1 MLPHRLNSKENGKIY
16 VKKEEVVELKQML
29 FSILGKNS
37 LVLAAKPF
45 LTHEL
50 HSCKVIEQS
59 ILNKELCMH
68 PQSCLLSQ
76 YGVSSPMLLSQL

>member
-1 MLPHRLNSKENGKIY
+1 MLPSRLNSKENGKIY

-37 LVLAAKPF
+37 LVLAANPF

-50 HSCKVIEQS
+50 HSCKVIQQS
-59 ILNKELCMH
+59 IRNKELCTH
-68 PQSCLLSQ
+68 PRSCVLSQ
-76 YGVSSPMLLSQL
+76 FGVSSLMLLSQL

>member
-1 MLPHRLNSKENGKIY
+1 
-16 VKKEEVVELKQML
+16 ML

-50 HSCKVIEQS
+50 HSCKVIQQS
-59 ILNKELCMH
+59 TQNKELCMH
-68 PQSCLLSQ
+68 PRSDIFSQ
-76 YGVSSPMLLSQL
+76 LGVSSLMLLKSIIINIWSLFKKSIVSTNIT

>member
-1 MLPHRLNSKENGKIY
+1 MLPSKLNFKENGKIY

-37 LVLAAKPF
+37 LVLAANPF

-50 HSCKVIEQS
+50 HSCKVIQQS
-59 ILNKELCMH
+59 IRNKELCRH
-68 PQSCLLSQ
+68 PRSVFLANLGFHLPCS
-76 YGVSSPMLLSQL
+76 

>member
-1 MLPHRLNSKENGKIY
+1 MVHLQRITHLNKQTEFEGEWKNLR
-16 VKKEEVVELKQML
+16 KKEEAEELKQML

-50 HSCKVIEQS
+50 RSCKVI
-59 ILNKELCMH
+59 
-68 PQSCLLSQ
+68 
-76 YGVSSPMLLSQL
+76 